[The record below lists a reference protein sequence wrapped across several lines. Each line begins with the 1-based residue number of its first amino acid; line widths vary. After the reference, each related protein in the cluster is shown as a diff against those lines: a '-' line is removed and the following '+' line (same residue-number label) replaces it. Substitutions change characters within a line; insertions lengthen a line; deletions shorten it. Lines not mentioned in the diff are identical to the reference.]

1 MTTFKKITA
10 EFRKHTNKS
19 RAKTNAWFFKT
30 GKGEYGEGDKFLG
43 LTVPEQRK
51 IAKKF
56 AAVLG
61 LKEIER
67 LLRSPYHEY
76 RLTALFMLVLRYQKK
91 LGAQK
96 TIYQIFIRNAAYIN
110 NWDLVDSSAPYIL
123 GDYLY
128 RRDKKVLYRFAH
140 ARNLWKKRIA
150 MLATYGFI
158 KNNEFEDALAIA
170 KILLADAHD
179 LIHKAVGWMLREI
192 GNRNQQVEEAFLKK
206 FCKKIPRTAL
216 RYALEKFPQQ
226 KREAYLKRNM

>member
-1 MTTFKKITA
+1 
-10 EFRKHTNKS
+10 
-19 RAKTNAWFFKT
+19 
-30 GKGEYGEGDKFLG
+30 
-43 LTVPEQRK
+43 
-51 IAKKF
+51 
-56 AAVLG
+56 
-61 LKEIER
+61 
-67 LLRSPYHEY
+67 
-76 RLTALFMLVLRYQKK
+76 
-91 LGAQK
+91 
-96 TIYQIFIRNAAYIN
+96 
-110 NWDLVDSSAPYIL
+110 
-123 GDYLY
+123 
-128 RRDKKVLYRFAH
+128 
-140 ARNLWKKRIA
+140 